1 MAKTALIT
9 GAGSGIGQAIA
20 QAYSKAGYEVWL
32 LGRNPKKLEATAQS
46 LDGPA
51 QVFPCDLA
59 DLDQVEKM
67 GKSILSSVGS
77 KGLNALIHNAGLIK
91 RATFLESTRN
101 EWQESFRV
109 HLLGPVL
116 LTQALLPLLE
126 KAAPSA
132 IVNVSSTLGHRP
144 VPGTASYSALKSA
157 VINWT
162 LSLAVELADRGIHAN
177 CVCPGIV
184 DTPIHGTLSEDQ
196 RNYLDKLQPLGRVG
210 TAEEVARAV
219 YFLGS
224 GESSWTTGSVLNVDG
239 GISLV

>member
-20 QAYSKAGYEVWL
+20 KTYSQAGYEVWL
-32 LGRNPKKLEATAQS
+32 LGRNPKKLQATAEV
-46 LDGPA
+46 LDGPS
-51 QVFPCDLA
+51 QVYPCDLA

-67 GKSILSSVGS
+67 AQSICSSNLN
-77 KGLNALIHNAGLIK
+77 KGLNVLVHNAGVIK
-91 RATFLESTRN
+91 RSPFAQSTAN

-116 LTQALLPLLE
+116 LTQVLLPLLE
-126 KAAPSA
+126 KSAPSA
-132 IVNVSSTLGHRP
+132 IITISSTLGTRP
-144 VPGTASYSALKSA
+144 VTGTSSYSALKAA

-162 LSLAVELADRGIHAN
+162 QTMAIELAEKGIHAN

-196 RNYLDKLQPLGRVG
+196 KDYLDKLQPLGRVG
-210 TAEEVARAV
+210 SPEEVARAV

-224 GESSWTTGSVLNVDG
+224 SQSSWSTGSVLNVDG